1 MLEAKAMSIIDKTIP
16 TSTREF
22 FQNLG
27 VTDTAALDSLCELLQ
42 PTCDI
47 GTLEDLRNL
56 VLHGCFRT
64 ADDLRN
70 GLWHHLGDDVLTE
83 YGEPAVNGL
92 LGLRTFTDVPTVA
105 TALEFCGSNLQDWQ
119 RTSLAMQVGD
129 AVPEWFFPALVILAH
144 RSANDM
150 GFMQAV
156 SRALSAWNYGDEID
170 GPPRHVPMLL
180 RGCWTTLRARKPER
194 WLITYAPESY

>member
-1 MLEAKAMSIIDKTIP
+1 MSIIDKTIP

-27 VTDTAALDSLCELLQ
+27 VTDTAALNSLCELLQ

-56 VLHGCFRT
+56 VLRGCFRT
-64 ADDLRN
+64 AEDLHY
-70 GLWHHLGDDVLTE
+70 GLANVLGQDVFTD
-83 YGEPAVNGL
+83 YGEPAAKGL
-92 LGLRTFTDVPTVA
+92 MSLRTFNDVPTVA
-105 TALEFCGSNLQDWQ
+105 AAIEFCGSDLRDSQHK
-119 RTSLAMQVGD
+119 SLVSLLGAT
-129 AVPEWFFPALVILAH
+129 VPEWFFPALVILAR

-194 WLITYAPESY
+194 WLITYAPEDY